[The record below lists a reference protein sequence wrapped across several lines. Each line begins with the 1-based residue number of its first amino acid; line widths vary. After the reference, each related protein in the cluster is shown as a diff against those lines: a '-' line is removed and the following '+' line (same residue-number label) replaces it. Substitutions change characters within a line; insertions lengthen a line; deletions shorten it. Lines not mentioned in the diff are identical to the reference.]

1 MSVVVLLDLL
11 DESSILGQ
19 NKIDYSN
26 FLTETSSSSDSVDV
40 VFLLVG
46 ELVVD
51 DKANL
56 LDIDTSCK

>member
-1 MSVVVLLDLL
+1 MLLDLL
-11 DESSILGQ
+11 DESSVLGQ
-19 NKIDYSN
+19 NKVDCGT
-26 FLTETSSSSDSVDV
+26 FLTETTSSTDSVDV